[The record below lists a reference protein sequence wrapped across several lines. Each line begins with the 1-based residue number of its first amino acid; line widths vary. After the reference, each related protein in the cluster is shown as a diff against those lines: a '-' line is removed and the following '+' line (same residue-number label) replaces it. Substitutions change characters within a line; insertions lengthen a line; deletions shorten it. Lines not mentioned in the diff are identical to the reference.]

1 MFLLSA
7 TEHLDKI
14 VGIGKNQMVLCSIK
28 GIEGRCFRQ
37 NLEDKSAH
45 ICLVSNYAESQVRLE
60 QMAGDDYFMIYKC
73 YYSAVIHSLPKQ

>member
-14 VGIGKNQMVLCSIK
+14 VGTGKNQKVLCSIK
-28 GIEGRCFRQ
+28 GIEGRCFMQ

-60 QMAGDDYFMIYKC
+60 QMAGDDYFRNC
-73 YYSAVIHSLPKQ
+73 LSVIIQL